1 MAHTKSVLKHLEAQ
15 RGDIIGE
22 ILKYLRIKSKSTQ
35 NEIAKRIGIAQQT
48 YAGYETG
55 KHQPSIEVLI
65 ILADLYGIPM
75 DLITGRDINGNI
87 EDEIERMLALT
98 EEYYKMQRAN
108 TKSYIDMAKN
118 KV

>member
-1 MAHTKSVLKHLEAQ
+1 
-15 RGDIIGE
+15 
-22 ILKYLRIKSKSTQ
+22 
-35 NEIAKRIGIAQQT
+35 
-48 YAGYETG
+48 
-55 KHQPSIEVLI
+55 
-65 ILADLYGIPM
+65 M
-75 DLITGRDINGNI
+75 DLITGRDFNGNI